1 VEHYQRVVAKK
12 VMTLP
17 TSLSPADAIDAIAN
31 ILVAACTKATQ
42 KPKTF
47 YNSSKFKD
55 GWSPTLVAKLAA
67 LTAITT
73 MMQHITGAHR
83 RKLWWKVEDIEVG
96 IRRVT
101 LEWEHKLQALQF
113 DTKEQHEEAQMM
125 GKGPAYWRLIEKRQY
140 PLLPSQL
147 RDTELLLK
155 KKMHGRQRSLERT
168 QMQNASA
175 EREKAVAAGKIGKA
189 IRAILGKTQSRYDMH
204 TFILPSGELIVDPLT
219 LHDTHVEHWKEW
231 LQGTN
236 EKHSL
241 MNIT

>member
-1 VEHYQRVVAKK
+1 
-12 VMTLP
+12 MTLP

-31 ILVAACTKATQ
+31 ISVAACTKATQ

-73 MMQHITGAHR
+73 MRQHITGAHR
-83 RKLWWKVEDIEVG
+83 RKQWWKVEDIEVG

-125 GKGPAYWRLIEKRQY
+125 GKGQWRLIEKRQY

-155 KKMHGRQRSLERT
+155 KKMHARQRNLERT

-175 EREKAVAAGKIGKA
+175 EREKAVAAGKLARPSGPS
-189 IRAILGKTQSRYDMH
+189 LGKFRVIM
-204 TFILPSGELIVDPLT
+204 ICT
-219 LHDTHVEHWKEW
+219 LSFYPPV
-231 LQGTN
+231 N
-236 EKHSL
+236 
-241 MNIT
+241 